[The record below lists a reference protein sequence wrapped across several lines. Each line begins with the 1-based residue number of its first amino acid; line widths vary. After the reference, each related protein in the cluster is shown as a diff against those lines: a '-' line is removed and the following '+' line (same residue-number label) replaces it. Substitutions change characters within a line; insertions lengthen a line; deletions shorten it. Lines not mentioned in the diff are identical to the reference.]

1 MSKLVIVE
9 SPAKVKTIKKYLG
22 KDYEVMA
29 SMGHVRDLPKS
40 SLGVYPSRGFQLQYL
55 NIDGKQK
62 LIRELKD
69 AAAKSDGV
77 ILATDPDRE
86 GEDIAWHLAHLLD
99 LSHDELNRITF
110 GEITKRGIEAGMANP
125 RTINED
131 LFNAQQ
137 TRRAL
142 DRIVGYKL
150 SPFLWKKIRRG
161 LSAGRVQSVTVRLIV
176 DREREIEAFV
186 PQEYWTVDAV
196 LRTDKNNVFTAR
208 LRTKDGVDAEEFRIE
223 NEAQCQAVLA
233 ELQDAQYEITALKKG
248 VRKRAPEPP
257 FITSTMQQEASRK
270 LGFTARRTMR
280 AAQDL
285 YEGID
290 VAGEGQTGL
299 ITYMRTD
306 SLRVSEDAVRE
317 ANAFIAANYG
327 EKYVHAA
334 VRSYRKK
341 GSASVQDGHEAIRPT
356 IIGLTPE
363 KAQASLTADQY
374 KLYKLIWERFMA
386 SRMADQI
393 QNTVSVD
400 VQAGQYQL
408 HA

>member
-1 MSKLVIVE
+1 
-9 SPAKVKTIKKYLG
+9 
-22 KDYEVMA
+22 
-29 SMGHVRDLPKS
+29 
-40 SLGVYPSRGFQLQYL
+40 
-55 NIDGKQK
+55 
-62 LIRELKD
+62 
-69 AAAKSDGV
+69 
-77 ILATDPDRE
+77 
-86 GEDIAWHLAHLLD
+86 
-99 LSHDELNRITF
+99 
-110 GEITKRGIEAGMANP
+110 MANP

-196 LRTDKNNVFTAR
+196 LRTDKSNVFTAR
-208 LRTKDGVDAEEFRIE
+208 LRTKDGVDAEDFRIE
-223 NEAQCQAVLA
+223 NEEQCKAILA
-233 ELQDAQYEITALKKG
+233 ELQDAQYVISALKKG

-317 ANAFIAANYG
+317 ANAFIAQNYG
-327 EKYVHAA
+327 EK
-334 VRSYRKK
+334 
-341 GSASVQDGHEAIRPT
+341 
-356 IIGLTPE
+356 
-363 KAQASLTADQY
+363 
-374 KLYKLIWERFMA
+374 
-386 SRMADQI
+386 
-393 QNTVSVD
+393 
-400 VQAGQYQL
+400 
-408 HA
+408 